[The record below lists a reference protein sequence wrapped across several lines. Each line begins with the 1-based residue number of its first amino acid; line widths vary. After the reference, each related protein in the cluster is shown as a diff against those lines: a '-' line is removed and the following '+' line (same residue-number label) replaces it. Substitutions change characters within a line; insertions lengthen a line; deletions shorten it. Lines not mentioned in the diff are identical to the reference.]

1 MKRSRQIPLLTV
13 TLLMGT
19 LLTACGGR
27 APGVGVADPAA
38 AVPAADPSLSAP
50 ITDPNAGAYPVT
62 DPNAGAYPVTDP
74 NMAYPQT
81 PVTNPLDMGAGVAN
95 APAGSFKIPQ
105 GNVLYGWRARGIAVS
120 GGTIYIA
127 AVDNEGMTKNGT
139 VLSMDSTAGKNGKNL
154 ASSLLG
160 LSAKLN
166 STLQSVAIAGGN
178 LYAIDSTNGLF
189 SVRTSGGEVK
199 ALKGNG
205 GQDIAGSNYGL
216 FVAANGMLEK
226 GDMSGTARAP
236 MMPQIMA
243 AGGIGSDSRGN
254 IFFAN
259 GPRVAVI
266 DTNGVPRDVVTQGV
280 MAPIDVAADGRNGD
294 IYVLEGAEVKRF
306 SVQGQMTGKFNHGAT
321 QATSIAVDESG
332 NVYVSDYGSSSSDSK
347 VIKFAAVGQSLNNGA
362 AMGYGQ
368 NTGYGQPAGYGQPTG
383 YTGYSAQNNAYA
395 QQPAY
400 AQQTAYNAQRAA
412 YPQQQV
418 YPQQAAYP
426 QTQTQGRQY

>member
-1 MKRSRQIPLLTV
+1 MKRSRQIPLLTI
-13 TLLMGT
+13 TLVMST

-27 APGVGVADPAA
+27 TPGVGMVTDPTVAAPAT
-38 AVPAADPSLSAP
+38 DPSLAAP
-50 ITDPNAGAYPVT
+50 IDPNAGYPVT
-62 DPNAGAYPVTDP
+62 DPNAGYPVTDP
-74 NMAYPQT
+74 NAGYQQ
-81 PVTNPLDMGAGVAN
+81 PVSTMPMDMGAGLAN

-105 GNVLYGWRARGIAVS
+105 GNVLYGWRARGITVS

-127 AVDNEGMTKNGT
+127 AVDNEGLTKNGT

-166 STLQSVAIAGGN
+166 STLQGVAVAGGN
-178 LYAIDSTNGLF
+178 LYAIDSTAGLF

-199 ALKGNG
+199 SLKGNG
-205 GQDIAGSNYGL
+205 GQDIAGSNYGI

-226 GDMSGTARAP
+226 GDMTGTARAP

-254 IFFAN
+254 VFFAN

-266 DTNGVPRDVVTQGV
+266 DTNGMPRDVVTQGV
-280 MAPIDVAADGRNGD
+280 VTPIDVAADGRNGD
-294 IYVLEGAEVKRF
+294 IYVLEGPEVKRF
-306 SVQGQMTGKFNHGAT
+306 SMQGQMTGKFNHGAT

-332 NVYVSDYGSSSSDSK
+332 NVFVSDYGSSSSDSK
-347 VIKFAAVGQSLNNGA
+347 VLKFAAVGAQAVNGG
-362 AMGYGQ
+362 AMGYPQ
-368 NTGYGQPAGYGQPTG
+368 TGYPQTG
-383 YTGYSAQNNAYA
+383 YA

-400 AQQTAYNAQRAA
+400 GQQTGYTGYNAQTAQQAYPQQAYNAQTAQRAA